1 MRGGGDA
8 GRNPLMAVAGHVGC
22 GFCGAGGA
30 GTREKL
36 ASGGW
41 SSGLFSVA
49 TVIVVLVMARW
60 HTVWCSAAGLGGVGR
75 GREVIVVTPRRGVGD
90 RWSARLA
97 SAGRPG
103 SGGWAVRGSGRRCRH
118 RLGSNRDGVHPRA
131 GRARPDR
138 ARSAEAAAT
147 DTRRRRGR
155 CARWVALMIVQAVS
169 SELSLGL
176 RFGIHLGSRH
186 RRASR

>member
-75 GREVIVVTPRRGVGD
+75 GREVIVVTPRRG
-90 RWSARLA
+90 RR
-97 SAGRPG
+97 RPLERSTG
-103 SGGWAVRGSGRRCRH
+103 LGWAPWIRG
-118 RLGSNRDGVHPRA
+118 LGCPG
-131 GRARPDR
+131 
-138 ARSAEAAAT
+138 
-147 DTRRRRGR
+147 
-155 CARWVALMIVQAVS
+155 
-169 SELSLGL
+169 
-176 RFGIHLGSRH
+176 
-186 RRASR
+186 